1 MKNLNQQADEIYAAN
16 RANGFYDNQDLVGFE
31 EHQLFEIIKELG
43 EASEAHKK
51 EKFTD
56 VQAFQDS
63 INEYFG
69 ESKIYFEDP
78 ISVGAWNER
87 FEHFVKDNFE
97 DEIADTKIRCLDK
110 VGADGLNVAD
120 ATSDDTYKLFEESP
134 SFYALSKYIFHI
146 TKAVAGYQ
154 DIKSKAKKERRMLS
168 IILMLDEIAHT
179 YRFDLEKHIELKLK
193 YNSMRGK
200 LHGKQY

>member
-51 EKFTD
+51 EKFTELKE
-56 VQAFQDS
+56 FNDS
-63 INEYFG
+63 LFR
-69 ESKIYFEDP
+69 YFEQAAIDFECG
-78 ISVGAWNER
+78 ISRSLWKEK
-87 FEHFVKDNFE
+87 FSFWVKDNFE

-120 ATSDDTYKLFEESP
+120 ATTDDTYKLFEDNP
-134 SFYALSKYIFHI
+134 SFYALSKYIYHI

-179 YRFDLEKHIELKLK
+179 YRIERKAHVF
-193 YNSMRGK
+193 RREI
-200 LHGKQY
+200 